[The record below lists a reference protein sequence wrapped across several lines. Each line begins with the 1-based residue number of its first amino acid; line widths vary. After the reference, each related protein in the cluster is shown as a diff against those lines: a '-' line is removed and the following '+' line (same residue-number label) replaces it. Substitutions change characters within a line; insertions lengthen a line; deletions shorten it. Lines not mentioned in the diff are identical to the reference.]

1 MWGSMRKWVWSLM
14 LPVCLA
20 LAACGSPWKKPEVSL
35 SDVQFAGGTLFEQR
49 LKLKLR
55 VYNPN
60 DREIPLEALSFQF
73 VAGDKRF
80 ASGQTTRAVRIPAQ
94 GESLI
99 ELEASMQLASLL
111 RQLPQLTGGD
121 GKLRYRLRGSA
132 VVEGYGGVP
141 FDHPGE
147 LDIGTIEEMV
157 RKKAGLLMQ

>member
-1 MWGSMRKWVWSLM
+1 MAL
-14 LPVCLA
+14 LVCLA

-35 SDVQFAGGTLFEQR
+35 ADVQFAGGTLFEQR

-80 ASGQTTRAVRIPAQ
+80 ASGQTSRAVRIPGR
-94 GESLI
+94 GETLV
-99 ELEASMQLASLL
+99 ELDASMQLASLL
-111 RQLPQLTGGD
+111 RHLPELTGGD

-132 VVEGYGGVP
+132 VVKGYGGVP
-141 FDHPGE
+141 FDHPSE
-147 LDIGTIEEMV
+147 LDLGIFEEFI
-157 RKKAGLLMQ
+157 RKKAGFLMQ